1 MRIHITAIA
10 TLVAASALSI
20 SAQSPQA
27 PPQAPQTQP
36 RPAETRPGDTTQRAD
51 AATSQ
56 AVTVTG
62 CLKKEKDVAGLTPNP
77 AERVGVTDDYIL
89 TAVKMAQ
96 SSTVSGLAVSS
107 MYEVE
112 GIAEA
117 ELQKHLN
124 HQVEL
129 TGQIE
134 GAPTAD
140 DRTPNFRATSLKMVA
155 ATCPA
160 AQ

>member
-1 MRIHITAIA
+1 MMRTRLITMAA
-10 TLVAASALSI
+10 LVMTGALTLSA
-20 SAQSPQA
+20 
-27 PPQAPQTQP
+27 QAPQRPPDPQP
-36 RPAETRPGDTTQRAD
+36 PVTPPAGDTTQRATAQ
-51 AATSQ
+51 AAQ
-56 AVTVTG
+56 IVTVTG
-62 CLKKEKDVAGLTPNP
+62 CLKHEKDVAGLTPNP
-77 AERVGVTDDYIL
+77 AERVGVTNDYIL
-89 TAVKMAQ
+89 TEVKMAP
-96 SSTVSGLAVSS
+96 SSKASGFALSS

-124 HQVEL
+124 HQVEV
-129 TGQIE
+129 TGQIS
-134 GAPTAD
+134 GPPTSD